1 MAATMN
7 AKRKP
12 QAPKPPVPTEYEL
25 HLSVAKYLNHAL
37 TGNCFWFHSP
47 NGGLRTASEAGR
59 FKKMG
64 VTPGLPDIGVID
76 TGRIAWLELKRA
88 KGSTTSPAQHYC
100 HEQLRR
106 ARSPVYVCKNLDDVE
121 AALKDAGIPV
131 KARTL

>member
-1 MAATMN
+1 MTGIP
-7 AKRKP
+7 R
-12 QAPKPPVPTEYEL
+12 QAPCSHDSAGV
-25 HLSVAKYLNHAL
+25 S
-37 TGNCFWFHSP
+37 G
-47 NGGLRTASEAGR
+47 TASEAGR

-100 HEQLRR
+100 HQQLRR

-131 KARTL
+131 KARVT

>member
-1 MAATMN
+1 
-7 AKRKP
+7 
-12 QAPKPPVPTEYEL
+12 
-25 HLSVAKYLNHAL
+25 L